1 MLPKITFIIFFIVAV
16 LELAGVALKL
26 EWLVLLS
33 KPLLMPALL
42 MWAIAE
48 SSFQRRK
55 LRVSIVVALI
65 FSFLGDTFLLFDAK
79 DEIYFLLG
87 LGSFLVAQT
96 AYAFTFFKDTRKPLP
111 FSSAYLFA
119 VIILLS
125 AYVGIFFYNLHS
137 SLGGM
142 AIPVF
147 IYAIA
152 VGSMGMMAALR
163 YKSVSSKSF
172 YLVLLGAAL
181 FILSDTFIALDKFL
195 FEGQLPFASII
206 IMSTYIVAQFL
217 IVKGL
222 IRRG

>member
-1 MLPKITFIIFFIVAV
+1 MLPKITLIIFFIAAS
-16 LELAGVALKL
+16 LELSGVMLKL

-42 MWAIAE
+42 IWAVAE
-48 SSFQRRK
+48 SRFQKNK
-55 LRVSIVVALI
+55 LRFSITIALI
-65 FSFLGDTFLLFDAK
+65 FSFLGDTFLLFDANN
-79 DEIYFLLG
+79 ELFFLLG

-96 AYAFTFFKDTRKPLP
+96 AYAFTFFKDIRKPTP
-111 FSSAYLFA
+111 FSLAYLFV
-119 VIILLS
+119 VIAFVL
-125 AYVGIFFYNLHS
+125 AYVSIFFYNLFS

-147 IYAIA
+147 VYAIA
-152 VGSMGMMAALR
+152 VGSMGLMAALR
-163 YKSVSSKSF
+163 FKSVSNKSF
-172 YLVLLGAAL
+172 YLVLLGAVL

-222 IRRG
+222 IRRV